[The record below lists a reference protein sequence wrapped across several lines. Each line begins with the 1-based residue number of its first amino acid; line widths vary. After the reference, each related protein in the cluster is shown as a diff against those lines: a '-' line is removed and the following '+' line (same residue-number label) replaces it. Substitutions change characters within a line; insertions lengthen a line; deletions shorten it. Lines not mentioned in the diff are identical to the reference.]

1 MSYSLTAF
9 AAKLLEAAIIMPA
22 EEAEGMERAAVMLER
37 EAKRIIGSSA
47 LTPNAPATIE
57 HKGADTPGVDTGE
70 TRKSIQ
76 HNSDRHEAFV
86 GSNDERLKWL
96 EFGTQKGGAAWGGP
110 NPPRPVLA
118 LTSIK
123 HGDEAAD
130 IVGRAVLASIVS
142 TL

>member
-1 MSYSLTAF
+1 MSYSLAQF

-22 EEAEGMERAAVMLER
+22 EEAEAMEKAAVMLER
-37 EAKRIIGSSA
+37 EAKRIIGSSE
-47 LTPNAPATIE
+47 LAPDAAATIE
-57 HKGADTPGVDTGE
+57 HKGSDAPGVETGE
-70 TRKSIQ
+70 TRDSIT
-76 HNSDRHEAFV
+76 HNSDRSEAYI

-96 EFGTQKGGAAWGGP
+96 EFGTQKGGSAWGGP

-123 HGDEAAD
+123 HGDEAAE
-130 IVGRAVLASIVS
+130 IVGRAVLASITT

>member
-1 MSYSLTAF
+1 MSYSLAQF

-22 EEAEGMERAAVMLER
+22 EEAEGMERAAAMLER

-70 TRKSIQ
+70 TRESIQ
-76 HNSDRHEAFV
+76 HNSDRHEAYI

-96 EFGTQKGGAAWGGP
+96 EFGTQKGGSAWGGP

-118 LTSIK
+118 ITSIK
-123 HGDEAAD
+123 HGDEAAE
-130 IVGRAVLASIVS
+130 IVGRAVLASITT